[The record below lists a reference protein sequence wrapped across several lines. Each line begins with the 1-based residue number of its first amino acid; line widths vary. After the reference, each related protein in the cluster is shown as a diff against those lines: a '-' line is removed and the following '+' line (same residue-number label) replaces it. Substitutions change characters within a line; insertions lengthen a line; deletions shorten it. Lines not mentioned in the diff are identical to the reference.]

1 MTRLRTHLFVLASA
15 LILAFGCS
23 HANAARSRPGPSNG
37 SKLITAEQIER
48 SGSHTAWEV
57 LKHEAPMLTLQE
69 DRNGQPV
76 RIQWHGRSSI
86 YLEDAPVVV
95 LDGVRIPDWKVL
107 NQIPA
112 GQIQSINILSG
123 IEGTTYYGTNA
134 VSGVIEI
141 RTKRGPE
148 S

>member
-1 MTRLRTHLFVLASA
+1 MIRFHPLWALSAPTLLLTLA
-15 LILAFGCS
+15 CS
-23 HANAARSRPGPSNG
+23 HATAAHSRTGPNDG
-37 SKLITAEQIER
+37 SRLITAEQIAR

-57 LKHEAPMLTLQE
+57 LKHDAPMLTLEE

-76 RIQWHGRSSI
+76 RIHWHGRSSI

-95 LDGVRIPDWKVL
+95 LDGVRAADWKVL
-107 NQIPA
+107 AQIPA
-112 GQIQSINILSG
+112 GQIETINIMSG

-134 VSGVIEI
+134 ASGVIEI

>member
-1 MTRLRTHLFVLASA
+1 MIRHRPWGVVLAVA
-15 LILAFGCS
+15 LLPSVACS
-23 HANAARSRPGPSNG
+23 HTTANRSRTGPNTG
-37 SKLITAEQIER
+37 DRLITAEQIER
-48 SGSHTAWEV
+48 SGSHSAWEV
-57 LKHEAPMLTLQE
+57 LKHEAPMLTLEE

-76 RIQWHGRSSI
+76 QLRWRGRSSV
-86 YLEDAPVVV
+86 YLDDAPVVV
-95 LDGVRIPDWKVL
+95 LDGVRVADWRVL
-107 NQIPA
+107 AQVPA
-112 GQIQSINILSG
+112 GQIESIHILTG